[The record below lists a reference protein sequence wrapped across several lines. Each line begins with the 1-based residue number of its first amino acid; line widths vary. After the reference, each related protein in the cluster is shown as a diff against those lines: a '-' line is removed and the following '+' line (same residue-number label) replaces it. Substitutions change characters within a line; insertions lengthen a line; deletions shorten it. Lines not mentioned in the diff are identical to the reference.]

1 MSIVLLLFF
10 LLLTQPRRYERSKFS
25 RTVKKKKK
33 KGMIPPDKQRAFRQ
47 FNISLC
53 FSESR
58 NAEQPRVSVR
68 AHRQASSA
76 SLFLRQPD
84 SALLPAPAAEP
95 AQSQPHGRQQYPGPG
110 PELRPHPGQRRG
122 PAYGHHPGGH
132 QQRLSPR
139 RGGPVRR
146 FPNRR
151 SLLVG
156 YEILLRG
163 SDRTETTSQGP
174 AAPEEAGM
182 CRH

>member
-1 MSIVLLLFF
+1 
-10 LLLTQPRRYERSKFS
+10 
-25 RTVKKKKK
+25 
-33 KGMIPPDKQRAFRQ
+33 MIPPEKQRAFRR
-47 FNISLC
+47 FNISLY

-58 NAEQPRVSVR
+58 NAEQPGVSVR

-76 SLFLRQPD
+76 SLLLRQPA
-84 SALLPAPAAEP
+84 SALLPDPAAEP
-95 AQSQPHGRQQYPGPG
+95 AQSQPHGQQQYLGPR
-110 PELRPHPGQRRG
+110 PELRPHSGQRRG
-122 PAYGHHPGGH
+122 AAYGHHPGGH

-146 FPNRR
+146 FHNRR

-156 YEILLRG
+156 YEVLLRG

-174 AAPEEAGM
+174 AAAPEEAGM

>member
-1 MSIVLLLFF
+1 
-10 LLLTQPRRYERSKFS
+10 
-25 RTVKKKKK
+25 
-33 KGMIPPDKQRAFRQ
+33 MIPPEKQRALRR

-58 NAEQPRVSVR
+58 NAEQPGFGIR

-76 SLFLRQPD
+76 SLPLRQPD

-95 AQSQPHGRQQYPGPG
+95 AQSQPHSQQQYSGPR

-122 PAYGHHPGGH
+122 AAYGHHPGGH
-132 QQRLSPR
+132 QQR
-139 RGGPVRR
+139 GPVRR
-146 FPNRR
+146 FHNRR

-174 AAPEEAGM
+174 AAAPEEAGM

>member
-1 MSIVLLLFF
+1 MVKIY
-10 LLLTQPRRYERSKFS
+10 RNRD
-25 RTVKKKKK
+25 KKKFECFHRR
-33 KGMIPPDKQRAFRQ
+33 GRGAFRP

-58 NAEQPRVSVR
+58 NAEQPRVGVR

-76 SLFLRQPD
+76 SLYLRQPD
-84 SALLPAPAAEP
+84 SALLPVPAATAAADP
-95 AQSQPHGRQQYPGPG
+95 AQSQPHGRQQYPGPR

-146 FPNRR
+146 FHNRR

-156 YEILLRG
+156 YEVLLRG
-163 SDRTETTSQGP
+163 SDRPEATSQGP
-174 AAPEEAGM
+174 AAPEEAGV

>member
-1 MSIVLLLFF
+1 MRWS
-10 LLLTQPRRYERSKFS
+10 SFS
-25 RTVKKKKK
+25 RTELREKNKQR
-33 KGMIPPDKQRAFRQ
+33 MIPSEQQRAFRS

-58 NAEQPRVSVR
+58 YAEQPGVGVR

-76 SLFLRQPD
+76 SLCLRQPD
-84 SALLPAPAAEP
+84 GALLPAPAAEP
-95 AQSQPHGRQQYPGPG
+95 AQSHPRGRQQYPGPG

-122 PAYGHHPGGH
+122 PAYGHNPGGH

-146 FPNRR
+146 FHNRR

-156 YEILLRG
+156 YEVLLRG
-163 SDRTETTSQGP
+163 SDRTETAGQGP

>member
-1 MSIVLLLFF
+1 
-10 LLLTQPRRYERSKFS
+10 
-25 RTVKKKKK
+25 
-33 KGMIPPDKQRAFRQ
+33 MIPPESLRSFS
-47 FNISLC
+47 NLSLC

-58 NAEQPRVSVR
+58 NAEQPRVGVH

-76 SLFLRQPD
+76 SLVLRRPGG
-84 SALLPAPAAEP
+84 ALLPTPAAEP
-95 AQSQPHGRQQYPGPG
+95 GKSQPHSRQQYPGPR
-110 PELRPHPGQRRG
+110 PELRLHPGQCRG
-122 PAYGHHPGGH
+122 AAYGHHPGGH

-174 AAPEEAGM
+174 AAPEAAGM
-182 CRH
+182 HRH